1 MNLEPSAD
9 QNQIAETFARF
20 LDANSTTA
28 RVRAALPSGFDPT
41 LWKDL
46 GGMGIFGM
54 RVPEAAGGLG
64 LGLLDAVLV
73 MEEAGRTLASGPLAE
88 AIVTARLLA
97 SIGGTAEQSLLKKV
111 MSGEA
116 LAVLALRDG
125 KSAPEQWVAGA
136 AVADVVIARVADA
149 VVEIKLGPERRT
161 DPNLASQPLALVKI
175 GGEEHRTIAKGKAA
189 VAAFEAAVEEWKLL
203 MAAALSGLGREAI
216 RLASAYACERVQFG
230 QPIGTYQAISH
241 PLADLAVYVDG
252 SKLAVWSAI
261 RAIADRAQDA
271 AAQVSMALWLCSD
284 SATQAVAQSLH
295 TFGGYGLTLEYDIH
309 LFNVRAKAWPLVLGD
324 PTKLLREAGRRLY
337 HGEKVAL
344 PDAGAV
350 GIDFDYGDEARALV
364 AETRAF
370 FEANVS
376 AEDRA
381 NMLRSSDEHDPVFH
395 LKLAQAGLAFPSW
408 PREFGGRGA
417 NAYAAMAQVAVWEE
431 FNWGGYVKGISSMVG
446 TVIRYFGSEEV
457 KKHVLPR
464 IVAGEATCALGFSE
478 PGSGS
483 DVFAAATRATRDGDG
498 WRIDGQKMFTTG
510 AHVSD
515 YVLLLARTDPSAPK
529 HKGLTTFLVPLKD
542 KNVTIQAVH
551 TFQDERT
558 NITIYDGVRIPDTY
572 RLGGVNEGLKTMLG
586 AFAMEHNASFVGT
599 HRKMLRAAERFC
611 RETQAEGRP
620 MIDDAFVYSRLA
632 RVSANVL
639 ASTML
644 AHRSLW
650 ASAERKPN
658 AAFGPAGKLFSSER
672 YRTDAADLLD
682 LLAPASLIKKDG
694 PAAYVNQCYRQSQVT
709 TVYGG
714 TSEVHRSMI
723 AEKQLG
729 LPRTRA

>member
-9 QNQIAETFARF
+9 QKQITESFARF
-20 LDANSTTA
+20 LDEESSTA
-28 RVRAALPSGFDPT
+28 RVRAALPSGFDPA
-41 LWKDL
+41 LWQGL
-46 GGMGIFGM
+46 AGMGIFGI

-64 LGLLDAVLV
+64 LGLLETVMV
-73 MEEAGRTLASGPLAE
+73 MEEAGRTLASGPVAE

-97 SIGGTAEQSLLKKV
+97 QIGGPQEKEFLKKV
-111 MSGEA
+111 LSGEA
-116 LAVLALRDG
+116 LAVLALHDG
-125 KSAPEQWVAGA
+125 KIVPEQWVAGA
-136 AVADVVIARVADA
+136 AVADVVIARVGEAI
-149 VVEIKLGPERRT
+149 VQLNPGNKRRT
-161 DPNLASQPLALVKI
+161 DPNLASQPMALIRLTDLESK
-175 GGEEHRTIAKGKAA
+175 TIAQGTAA
-189 VAAFEAAVEEWKLL
+189 IAAFEAAIEEWKLL
-203 MAAALSGLGREAI
+203 TAAALAGLSGEAI
-216 RLASAYACERVQFG
+216 RIASAYACERVQFG

-252 SKLAVWSAI
+252 SKLAVWGAI
-261 RAIADRAQDA
+261 RAIADSAKDA
-271 AAQVSMALWLCSD
+271 AAQVSMALWLNCD
-284 SATQAVAQSLH
+284 SATQSVAQSLH

-309 LFNVRAKAWPLVLGD
+309 LFNVRAKAWPLMLGD
-324 PTKLLREAGRRLY
+324 PSKLLREAGRRLY
-337 HGEKVAL
+337 NGEKVAL
-344 PDAGAV
+344 PDAGSV
-350 GIDFDYGDEARALV
+350 SIDFDYGDDARALV

-376 AEDRA
+376 AEERA
-381 NMLRSSDEHDPVFH
+381 NMLRSSDEHDPEFH
-395 LKLAQAGLAFPSW
+395 LKLAKAGLAFPSW
-408 PREFGGRGA
+408 PREFGGRGS
-417 NAYAAMAQVAVWEE
+417 NAYATMAQVSVWED
-431 FNWGGYVKGISSMVG
+431 FNWGGYVKGISGMVG
-446 TVIRYFGSEEV
+446 TVIRFFGSDEV
-457 KKHVLPR
+457 KKEILPR

-483 DVFAAATRATRDGDG
+483 DVFAASTRATPDGNG

-558 NITIYDGVRIPDTY
+558 NITIYDGVKIPDSY

-599 HRKMLRAAERFC
+599 HKKMLRAAESFC
-611 RETQAEGRP
+611 RDTPSAGRP
-620 MIDDAFVYSRLA
+620 MIDDPFVSSRLA
-632 RVSANVL
+632 RVAANVL
-639 ASTML
+639 ASQML
-644 AHRSLW
+644 AHRSVW

-658 AAFGPAGKLFSSER
+658 AAFGPAGKMFSSER

-682 LLAPASLIKKDG
+682 LLAPASLIKKEG
-694 PAAYVNQCYRQSQVT
+694 PAAYINQCYRQSQVT

>member
-9 QNQIAETFARF
+9 QTQIAETLARY
-20 LDANSTTA
+20 LNEHSSTR
-28 RVRAALPSGFDPT
+28 RVRAALPSGFDPA
-41 LWKDL
+41 LWQGL
-46 GGMGIFGM
+46 TSMGIFAL
-54 RVPEAAGGLG
+54 RVPEAADGLG
-64 LGLLDAVLV
+64 LGLLDALLV

-97 SIGGTAEQSLLKKV
+97 QIGGAAEHALLKEV
-111 MSGEA
+111 IAGEA
-116 LAVLALRDG
+116 IAVLALHDG
-125 KSAPEQWVAGA
+125 RTAPEQWVAGA
-136 AVADVVIARVADA
+136 AIADVVLAR
-149 VVEIKLGPERRT
+149 LGDSIVQIDPRSKRRT
-161 DPNLASQPLALVKI
+161 EPNLAAQPIALI
-175 GGEEHRTIAKGKAA
+175 RIEGGEYKTIAKGSAA

-203 MAAALSGLGREAI
+203 TAAALAGLSREAI

-252 SKLAVWSAI
+252 AKLAAWSAV
-261 RAIADRAQDA
+261 RAIADGAEDA
-271 AAQVSMALWLCSD
+271 AAQVSMALWLSCD
-284 SATQAVAQSLH
+284 SANQSVAQSLH

-309 LFNVRAKAWPLVLGD
+309 LFNVRAKGWPLLLGD
-324 PTKLLREAGRRLY
+324 PAKLLREAGRRLY
-337 HGEKVAL
+337 LGETVAL
-344 PDAGAV
+344 PDAGSV
-350 GIDFDYGDEARALV
+350 TIEFDFGDEARALV

-376 AEDRA
+376 VEERA
-381 NMLRSSDEHDPVFH
+381 NLLRSNDEHDPVFH
-395 LKLAQAGLAFPSW
+395 SKLAKAGLAFPSW
-408 PREFGGRGA
+408 PRKFGGRGA
-417 NAYAAMAQVAVWEE
+417 SPYAAMAQVAVWDE
-431 FNWGGYVKGISSMVG
+431 FNWGGYVRGISSMVG
-446 TVIRYFGSEEV
+446 TVVCYFGSDEV
-457 KKHVLPR
+457 RKEILPR
-464 IVAGEATCALGFSE
+464 IVAGEATCSLGFSE

-483 DVFAAATRATRDGDG
+483 DVFAASTRATPEGNG

-542 KNVTIQAVH
+542 KNVAIQAVH

-558 NITIYDGVRIPDTY
+558 NITIYDGVKIPDSY
-572 RLGGVNEGLKTMLG
+572 RLGAVNEGLKTMLG

-599 HRKMLRAAERFC
+599 HRKMLRAAESFC
-611 RETQAEGRP
+611 RETQTDGRP
-620 MIDDAFVYSRLA
+620 MIHDPFVYSRLA
-632 RVSANVL
+632 RASANVL
-639 ASTML
+639 ASQML

-658 AAFGPAGKLFSSER
+658 ATFGPAGKLFSSER

-682 LLAPASLIKKDG
+682 LLAPASLIKKEG
-694 PAAYVNQCYRQSQVT
+694 PAAYINQCYRQSQVT

-729 LPRTRA
+729 LPRTRV